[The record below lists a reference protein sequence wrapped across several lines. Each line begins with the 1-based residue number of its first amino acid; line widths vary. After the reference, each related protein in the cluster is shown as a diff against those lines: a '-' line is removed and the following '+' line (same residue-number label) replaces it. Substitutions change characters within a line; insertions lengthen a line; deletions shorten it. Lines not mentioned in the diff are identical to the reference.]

1 MLIVCTQHRTML
13 IRPFPES
20 EWQVSYHDQGEDTS
34 IDPVISFL
42 LSLLWYNFR
51 QAVFQ
56 KLIQ

>member
-1 MLIVCTQHRTML
+1 MLIVCTQHGTML

-20 EWQVSYHDQGEDTS
+20 EWHVSYHDQGEDTS